1 MQKKNDDV
9 YRELQKHLD
18 NMPVGLPATESG
30 LEIKLLKQLFTPEQA
45 QIALKLKFVG
55 DPLKKIYRKLK
66 KSGFSLEELEKKLDE
81 MYFKGVVH
89 RAVVKKGESE
99 IKYYASAPF
108 VVGMYEFQL
117 DQLTPEFF
125 KISDQYLTETYVPEE
140 YNKSGIPQMR
150 VVPLDQTVSHEQSI
164 TNYDDIKQIIENI
177 GEPIAVMDCICR
189 KGSDLIGEPC
199 KKTDLRETCLTFRMG
214 AKMFLEKGIAREI
227 TKEEAFKILEEAKE
241 DGLVLQPG
249 NSQRPINICICC
261 GCCCG
266 LLKSQKML
274 PGLSQLFATNF
285 YAEADP
291 ELCVGCGTCED
302 RCNLGAVNIEDNIAL
317 VDRERC
323 VGCGVCVPTCT
334 SGAMKLFKKEEIT
347 RPPKNTFST
356 YAKIMVKKAELARAT
371 KTPAS

>member
-177 GEPIAVMDCICR
+177 G
-189 KGSDLIGEPC
+189 
-199 KKTDLRETCLTFRMG
+199 
-214 AKMFLEKGIAREI
+214 
-227 TKEEAFKILEEAKE
+227 
-241 DGLVLQPG
+241 
-249 NSQRPINICICC
+249 
-261 GCCCG
+261 
-266 LLKSQKML
+266 
-274 PGLSQLFATNF
+274 
-285 YAEADP
+285 
-291 ELCVGCGTCED
+291 
-302 RCNLGAVNIEDNIAL
+302 
-317 VDRERC
+317 
-323 VGCGVCVPTCT
+323 
-334 SGAMKLFKKEEIT
+334 
-347 RPPKNTFST
+347 
-356 YAKIMVKKAELARAT
+356 
-371 KTPAS
+371 